1 MPCLQGPGSKTDAD
15 GAASQRYV
23 DIEIGRE
30 GERGQ
35 RQTKESKIDP
45 KPIGIGYLD

>member
-1 MPCLQGPGSKTDAD
+1 MFTGACSSKTDAD

-30 GERGQ
+30 GEGAN
-35 RQTKESKIDP
+35 K
-45 KPIGIGYLD
+45 

>member
-23 DIEIGRE
+23 DI
-30 GERGQ
+30 
-35 RQTKESKIDP
+35 
-45 KPIGIGYLD
+45 